1 MISAEIPNDEEL
13 RLLDLDSYEIL
24 DSEPDAEFDEL
35 VELAGQICNCPISF
49 ISLLDKD
56 RQWFKARK
64 GIVLSETPK
73 YISFCSHAILQDDVM
88 VVEDATNDLRFYDNP
103 LVTGDMK
110 IRFYASAPILS
121 TLGNK
126 LGTICVIDKKP
137 KHITADEIKSLRI
150 LSNQI
155 TKLLELRKKNL
166 LIRKWAEE
174 IIVIKNKAITKT
186 MSEHEESNKAIA
198 ANLHEDLA
206 QSVAAC
212 IHQLKIGED
221 NQHKRLQ
228 QILTVEKEL
237 ELILNS
243 MRQLSYSIT
252 PNTMECVAVEDLI
265 QDFTE
270 KINQS
275 FPFQIQFNII
285 GEKTTV
291 HSEITLF
298 IIRIIEHWLI
308 NLSNM
313 KDISLVKLTVKTS
326 DQFEILIEDNG
337 PELSYD
343 KLKEEVFDSLVFEMV
358 RTQNGTVDLCY
369 SSGWNLLQ
377 IILPAVET

>member
-13 RLLDLDSYEIL
+13 RLLDLDTYEIL

-49 ISLLDKD
+49 ISLIDKD

-64 GIVLSETPK
+64 GTILSETPK
-73 YISFCSHAILQDDVM
+73 YISFCSHAILQDEVM
-88 VVEDATNDLRFYDNP
+88 VVEDATRDLRFYDNP
-103 LVTGDMK
+103 LVTGEMK

-121 TLGNK
+121 SSGHK
-126 LGTICVIDKKP
+126 LGTICVIDNEP
-137 KHITADEIKSLRI
+137 KRFTGGEIKALSY

-174 IIVIKNKAITKT
+174 IIVIKNKAITKS
-186 MSEHEESNKAIA
+186 MNDHEVMNKAIA
-198 ANLHEDLA
+198 TNLHEDLA
-206 QSVAAC
+206 QSIAAC

-221 NQHKRLQ
+221 DQQKRLK
-228 QILTVEKEL
+228 QIVTVEKEL

-243 MRQLSYSIT
+243 MRQLSYSIA

-265 QDFTE
+265 HDFTQ
-270 KINQS
+270 KISES
-275 FPFQIQFNII
+275 FPFQIQFNVI
-285 GEKTTV
+285 GDKTTV

-298 IIRIIEHWLI
+298 IIRIIEHWLV
-308 NLSNM
+308 NLSGM
-313 KDISLVKLTVKTS
+313 EGISLVKLTVKTS
-326 DQFEILIEDNG
+326 DQFELLIEDNG
-337 PELSYD
+337 PVLSYEE
-343 KLKEEVFDSLVFEMV
+343 LKKEVFDSLVFEMV
-358 RTQNGTVDLCY
+358 RTQKGTVDLCH

-377 IILPAVET
+377 IVLPNIET